1 MWKQDYDNLPS
12 RHIISTH
19 LFHHVYFLRGGTVKG
34 GAGGGEGNPDMK
46 RRTEQRLL
54 INFIPWSS
62 LSNNVITI
70 NTENIDTACSDP

>member
-1 MWKQDYDNLPS
+1 M
-12 RHIISTH
+12 
-19 LFHHVYFLRGGTVKG
+19 KG

-62 LSNNVITI
+62 LSNNVMTV